1 MRRKTLAAVLV
12 SIVALAVLAPPALAD
27 DNGVYQ
33 AYVSRDSDFTRL
45 GNQLRKDIRAWVKSH
60 RTKPGPA
67 LATIR
72 DSRAVCSDV
81 VAAIHGQQPSSAEG
95 TKAKKQAVASVKD
108 LGASLRALG
117 AGIRARTAHHTAK
130 AKRLAKKADALLSRS
145 LKEEKRAR
153 KLFKAAGV
161 EVKS

>member
-1 MRRKTLAAVLV
+1 MRSTAVVAVLV
-12 SIVALAVLAPPALAD
+12 SMVALGVLAPPALAD

-45 GNQLRKDIRAWVKSH
+45 GNQLKRDIRAWVRSH

-81 VAAIHGQQPSSAEG
+81 VAAMQGQQASSNDG
-95 TKAKKQAVASVKD
+95 TEAKKHAVASVKD

-117 AGIRARTAHHTAK
+117 AGIRARTAHHRAK
-130 AKRLAKKADALLSRS
+130 AKRLGKKADALLSRS